1 MYPSNLIFDD
11 NTKARYVKLHSLW
24 DERDQ
29 NYNAVDKST
38 YKANIWNFFEV
49 SFIANGKTNSWSY
62 DSRGNRISESVSFGD
77 NPGSIN
83 YYDYYQNSDLIKKAG
98 NWYFNYDKNGN
109 LIAKGSSA
117 ILYPFDTFASWD
129 FAQNDGELWVYEYD
143 LQNRMI
149 NAFYSGKGKANLKHR
164 ASYSYDYRGL
174 LVQKNYNDYD
184 LSNYIQLDNPSSSK
198 EITEYYEYTP
208 DGKLI
213 YNEKIEDSCVHITD
227 FIWTDNT
234 LWSQLSNNNVFYHHS
249 DHLGTSELISD
260 SLGNVVWHADYD
272 AFGSV
277 MNERGEEN
285 FTPNYTGKFFDK
297 TTGLYYFNARWY
309 HCELGRFSS
318 QDPARDGMNWYNY
331 CRGNPLKFV
340 DPDGREIVDADY
352 AIFQQNSKGN
362 LNETQDSIFDY
373 GCTLTTYTR
382 MARALGANISVDEA
396 NTIAMDTSCF
406 SAPNLLTP
414 ESGAKLINEIL
425 KSKGIS
431 DISVSY
437 SSSFHNENTPYDLCN
452 AVDSYMSYDLSNDDY
467 FCSARIYTNGTNPDD
482 YFGHTT
488 NVPSDAAFGDSGW
501 GKLNN
506 LKLKDSSRVNRDQ
519 ILGCISGRDNSL
531 LRLDFFKINR
541 GLNDE

>member
-1 MYPSNLIFDD
+1 MDPWPSISYTRKLFD
-11 NTKARYVKLHSLW
+11 
-24 DERDQ
+24 
-29 NYNAVDKST
+29 
-38 YKANIWNFFEV
+38 F
-49 SFIANGKTNSWSY
+49 
-62 DSRGNRISESVSFGD
+62 
-77 NPGSIN
+77 
-83 YYDYYQNSDLIKKAG
+83 
-98 NWYFNYDKNGN
+98 
-109 LIAKGSSA
+109 SS
-117 ILYPFDTFASWD
+117 
-129 FAQNDGELWVYEYD
+129 N
-143 LQNRMI
+143 
-149 NAFYSGKGKANLKHR
+149 
-164 ASYSYDYRGL
+164 
-174 LVQKNYNDYD
+174 
-184 LSNYIQLDNPSSSK
+184 
-198 EITEYYEYTP
+198 
-208 DGKLI
+208 
-213 YNEKIEDSCVHITD
+213 
-227 FIWTDNT
+227 
-234 LWSQLSNNNVFYHHS
+234 
-249 DHLGTSELISD
+249 
-260 SLGNVVWHADYD
+260 
-272 AFGSV
+272 
-277 MNERGEEN
+277 
-285 FTPNYTGKFFDK
+285 
-297 TTGLYYFNARWY
+297 LYYFNACWY
-309 HCELGRFSS
+309 DCELGRFSA
-318 QDPARDGMNWYNY
+318 QDPARDGVNWWIY
-331 CRGNPLKFV
+331 CGGNPITFV